1 MMNRKESV
9 VRSEAIQ
16 RRLRIGKISPT
27 QAADELDHL
36 LWLET
41 GVISFHSDNT
51 GLFHPDD
58 PNLIVFPKNDDPDN
72 PIPSN
77 TGIYARGP
85 RRGEIVTWPVTSFE
99 LGRTIAPIPDC
110 DTKVLEHF
118 KKLAE
123 SRKTS

>member
-1 MMNRKESV
+1 MNRKESI
-9 VRSEAIQ
+9 VRSESIQ
-16 RRLRIGKISPT
+16 RRLRIGKITPA

-41 GVISFHSDNT
+41 GVIAFHSDNT

-58 PNLIVFPKNDDPDN
+58 PNLIVFPKNADPDN

-85 RRGEIVTWPVTSFE
+85 RRGEIVVWDGE
-99 LGRTIAPIPDC
+99 GAEMDC
-110 DTKVLEHF
+110 DPGVLAHF
-118 KKLAE
+118 QRLVE
-123 SRKTS
+123 SRKPV